1 MIFEGND
8 TKEII
13 VKSFKI
19 YKKHATLLL
28 GYFIFIY
35 IVLFIIGALFIILS
49 LTSLGLTSS
58 ILMITRPSYLYSNM
72 LFGGLGDPMSGVLGG
87 GIMQSLAMFGAFI
100 GFGVSIIYML
110 IFSILSAYMMLGQ
123 NLIYL
128 DVTSDMNFDDV
139 NAQFNEVTSKVKSN
153 IDKYKEKAASMSA
166 KNTSTPSGENFDDR
180 NSQPPQTSVQSGGK
194 FCTACGAK
202 NPSDALFCENC
213 GSKLR

>member
-1 MIFEGND
+1 
-8 TKEII
+8 
-13 VKSFKI
+13 
-19 YKKHATLLL
+19 
-28 GYFIFIY
+28 
-35 IVLFIIGALFIILS
+35 
-49 LTSLGLTSS
+49 
-58 ILMITRPSYLYSNM
+58 
-72 LFGGLGDPMSGVLGG
+72 
-87 GIMQSLAMFGAFI
+87 MQSLAMFGAFI